1 VYYFTLRHYTFHHV
15 NRICLLSVVIFSF
28 AVPFVP
34 ISAKFDGTIA
44 IVAQITENYYTDS
57 TAGAIEEAEYIHV
70 ETGNTFPFAII
81 IYAIG
86 STFFAY
92 RFIRS
97 LLTLSRLRRNS
108 TLEEVNG
115 IRIRRI
121 HTQTSFTFL
130 NTIFIPYNENNI
142 TIIRHECAHVL
153 QRHWIDLILIELVSI
168 VLWFNPFIFL
178 VKRALQLQH
187 EFLADKYVLE
197 HGVSFE
203 EYAQCLIRNLKSIS
217 TPIHAISPLHSHST
231 KKRIVMMTKRRTPSY
246 VLITY
251 LLLIPTSVFVLMSF
265 GQTQTETITPL
276 SNVTVSRKTTAD
288 QTPRVAPVDLTKV
301 TKIVVYGERI
311 HPATKKLTKHT
322 GVDFELPMSSDVF
335 ATADGVVVV
344 QEYGDK
350 EGNYIVIKHDDVY
363 TTRYYHLE
371 KFVVKSGDAV
381 KQGQRIGLVGSTGIY
396 SQGPHLHYEV
406 IKNGMDVDPKEYLPQ
421 IAEQD

>member
-1 VYYFTLRHYTFHHV
+1 
-15 NRICLLSVVIFSF
+15 
-28 AVPFVP
+28 
-34 ISAKFDGTIA
+34 
-44 IVAQITENYYTDS
+44 
-57 TAGAIEEAEYIHV
+57 
-70 ETGNTFPFAII
+70 
-81 IYAIG
+81 
-86 STFFAY
+86 
-92 RFIRS
+92 
-97 LLTLSRLRRNS
+97 
-108 TLEEVNG
+108 
-115 IRIRRI
+115 
-121 HTQTSFTFL
+121 
-130 NTIFIPYNENNI
+130 
-142 TIIRHECAHVL
+142 
-153 QRHWIDLILIELVSI
+153 
-168 VLWFNPFIFL
+168 
-178 VKRALQLQH
+178 
-187 EFLADKYVLE
+187 
-197 HGVSFE
+197 
-203 EYAQCLIRNLKSIS
+203 
-217 TPIHAISPLHSHST
+217 
-231 KKRIVMMTKRRTPSY
+231 
-246 VLITY
+246 
-251 LLLIPTSVFVLMSF
+251 MSF